1 MRYLRT
7 AAVVLVLCLA
17 AFLVAAGDPLT
28 EQGWVLKKS
37 GELTIYNR
45 ERAGSDVKEL
55 LMIFHAPQPPRAV
68 FNVVCDLEHFKEF
81 MPYTVVSEVLK
92 REEQS
97 DKEVAYFFTILDLP
111 LVKNRY
117 YTIKLTNEADPDGK
131 EGAFRSAWVLS
142 DDPKLDPEPSD
153 PRLKGVVEPK
163 YHDCVKTKANQGY
176 WLVEPSGS
184 GSKVTYYVYTD
195 PGGAVPAWIANK
207 ANSIAAPKLA
217 EAVRKRVKLPQ
228 YAK

>member
-1 MRYLRT
+1 MQGMRAWIV
-7 AAVVLVLCLA
+7 AAVLCAVIPSLA
-17 AFLVAAGDPLT
+17 LGDPYAD
-28 EQGWVLKKS
+28 QGWVLKRS
-37 GELTIYNR
+37 GDITIYNR
-45 ERAGSDVKEL
+45 ERAGSNVKEL
-55 LMIFHAPQPPRAV
+55 LMIFHVPQPPRV
-68 FNVVCDLEHFKEF
+68 IFNVVRDLEHFKEF

-92 REEQS
+92 RENEG
-97 DKEVAYFFTILDLP
+97 DREIVYFFTILDLP

-131 EGAFRSAWVLS
+131 KGAFRSAWVLS
-142 DDPKLDPEPSD
+142 DDPKLDPKPSD
-153 PRLKGVVEPK
+153 PSLKGVVDPK
-163 YHDCVKTKANQGY
+163 YYDCVKTKANQGY
-176 WLVEPSGS
+176 WLIEPSGS

-217 EAVRKRVKLPQ
+217 KAVRERAKLPQ

>member
-1 MRYLRT
+1 MPTLNAPTT
-7 AAVVLVLCLA
+7 ALLLIDVQERINGVMADPSHLPRQGVL
-17 AFLVAAGDPLT
+17 
-28 EQGWVLKKS
+28 
-37 GELTIYNR
+37 
-45 ERAGSDVKEL
+45 
-55 LMIFHAPQPPRAV
+55 
-68 FNVVCDLEHFKEF
+68 LE
-81 MPYTVVSEVLK
+81 
-92 REEQS
+92 
-97 DKEVAYFFTILDLP
+97 AFTILDLP

-142 DDPKLDPEPSD
+142 DDPKLDPKPSD
-153 PRLKGVVEPK
+153 PSLKGVVDPK
-163 YHDCVKTKANQGY
+163 YYDCVKTKANKGY
-176 WLVEPSGS
+176 WLIEPSGS

-217 EAVRKRVKLPQ
+217 KAVRERAKLPQ